1 MKYPDRYKDREELI
15 ASLTDEVIEELR
27 YMEFKINNWND
38 DVGLNR
44 IIIDNEDWYIDL
56 DIVIDGY
63 VEEDSGDYYTPPE
76 AWLKSV
82 ESHSEGSIYLKDDE
96 EEYEIEESLVSNL
109 LYQVDRYIEDRYA

>member
-44 IIIDNEDWYIDL
+44 INIDNEDWYIDL

-82 ESHSEGSIYLKDDE
+82 ESHSDGTIYLKDGE
-96 EEYEIEESLVSNL
+96 EEYEIEESLVNNL

>member
-1 MKYPDRYKDREELI
+1 MKYPERYKDREELI

-44 IIIDNEDWYIDL
+44 IIIDDEDWYIDL
-56 DIVIDGY
+56 DIVVDGY
-63 VEEDSGDYYTPPE
+63 VEEDSGDDYTPPE
-76 AWLKSV
+76 AWLKSG
-82 ESHSEGSIYLKDDE
+82 ESHSEASIYLKDGE

-109 LYQVDRYIEDRYA
+109 LYSVDRYIEDRYA